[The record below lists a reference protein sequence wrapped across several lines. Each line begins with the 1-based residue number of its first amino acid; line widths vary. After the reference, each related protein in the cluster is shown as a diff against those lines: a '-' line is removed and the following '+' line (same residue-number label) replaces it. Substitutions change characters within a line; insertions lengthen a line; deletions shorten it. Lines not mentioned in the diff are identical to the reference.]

1 VINTTLAAP
10 AWKSYRV
17 GTVVKLDDG
26 RSFTI
31 DSISIVHTDRG
42 YNSRRFT
49 LIGPGGKTVT
59 KSSRGITLWVAGLEN
74 DRGEPT
80 PAVKPVEKPPVS
92 PVVSSLVAA
101 RAESIGYDVAGDY
114 VDVGRFLSGE
124 PECFGVRVCDES
136 QAKPVIRI
144 NVNTAVSAS
153 VSASAIFG
161 RGAAILAAIDVI
173 EATGSRVEVWAVNGN
188 VNNKGNHVHET
199 YALIKSASQ
208 PLDIDRL
215 AFAFC
220 HQASHR
226 RLAFS
231 VFEHYGIRAGESC
244 PHEVSIT
251 EGINTRPARR
261 SQTFTRQELLEEI
274 KWICDRAG
282 VCISQEE
289 IDALAA
295 A

>member
-1 VINTTLAAP
+1 VKITTARFDTWEEFIAS
-10 AWKSYRV
+10 AEKSSYRGWDAGHSDGSEDFY
-17 GTVVKLDDG
+17 GTRTFEEATKLARDG
-26 RSFTI
+26 WAEGAARVQ
-31 DSISIVHTDRG
+31 SIRAS
-42 YNSRRFT
+42 
-49 LIGPGGKTVT
+49 L
-59 KSSRGITLWVAGLEN
+59 
-74 DRGEPT
+74 GEVIST
-80 PAVKPVEKPPVS
+80 
-92 PVVSSLVAA
+92 LVAA

-136 QAKPVIRI
+136 QSKPVVRI

-173 EATGSRVEVWAVNGN
+173 EATGSRVEVWAVNCNATFNG
-188 VNNKGNHVHET
+188 KTVHET
-199 YALIKSASQ
+199 YVLIKSASQ
-208 PLDIDRL
+208 PIDIDRL

-220 HQASHR
+220 HQSSHR
-226 RLAFS
+226 RLSFS

-261 SQTFTRQELLEEI
+261 SKTFTRQELLEEI